1 MHTYALSL
9 DPAAQTGLFMPGL
22 WAAVAGGQSSILDV
36 VDRHSRF
43 VAATGLPPGAVVCP
57 LWASCAV
64 PLLGPERARLIP
76 ADDSIIG
83 HPLLWMP
90 PRLLTRYELVDGDGS
105 TREEGQDTWV
115 CRVLLEAIAAG
126 WYQRSTGTWIDVLDS
141 ADKDPDRV
149 RSWLAGEIED
159 PQLEALE
166 APVSDDDQW
175 AIEAA
180 QELIG
185 HLRAASDHLAAIEVA
200 GALRDGDPE
209 AVRAGALAAG
219 VIGVV
224 DGHGRPDALWERLA
238 AAPDDADLTTT
249 ALARLEEL
257 REAGEE
263 SLDVLA
269 EVFLSLGGIDA

>member
-126 WYQRSTGTWIDVLDS
+126 WYQRSTGTWIDVL
-141 ADKDPDRV
+141 
-149 RSWLAGEIED
+149 
-159 PQLEALE
+159 
-166 APVSDDDQW
+166 
-175 AIEAA
+175 
-180 QELIG
+180 
-185 HLRAASDHLAAIEVA
+185 
-200 GALRDGDPE
+200 
-209 AVRAGALAAG
+209 
-219 VIGVV
+219 
-224 DGHGRPDALWERLA
+224 
-238 AAPDDADLTTT
+238 
-249 ALARLEEL
+249 
-257 REAGEE
+257 
-263 SLDVLA
+263 
-269 EVFLSLGGIDA
+269 